1 MHGQSGPKGLNL
13 TEMPLRAPAAGG
25 SRRIDRLNHHTSA
38 YGEAMRI
45 THLGHASLLLE
56 VADARILL
64 DPGAWSPAAQ
74 DLRDLDAV
82 LVTHQHPDHLD
93 QERFPDLLRA
103 NPGAQVVADPD
114 SAKLL
119 QAKGIDVLAFGPGD
133 SAAVKSATVLG
144 VGEMHALIHDEIP
157 LVHNTGMRV
166 SADGEPTFFH
176 PGDALDAEPE
186 GVDVLAFPL
195 NAPWA
200 RSRDMTAF
208 LRRLAAPHAIPV
220 HDGLLSAAG
229 RNLYLTQADNL
240 GSKDTQIHDLAGG
253 TAEEFTSGG

>member
-1 MHGQSGPKGLNL
+1 
-13 TEMPLRAPAAGG
+13 
-25 SRRIDRLNHHTSA
+25 
-38 YGEAMRI
+38 MRI
-45 THLGHASLLLE
+45 TRLGHASLLVE
-56 VADARILL
+56 VADSRILL

-74 DLRDLDAV
+74 EQRDLAAV

-93 QERFPDLLRA
+93 QDRLPDLLRA

-114 SAKLL
+114 TAAIL
-119 QAKGIDVLAFGPGD
+119 QGKGIDVTAFAAGD
-133 SAAVKSATVLG
+133 SVTIGPVTVAG
-144 VGEMHALIHDEIP
+144 VGELHALIHEEIP
-157 LVHNTGMRV
+157 LIHNTGMRI

-176 PGDALDAEPE
+176 PGDSLDAEPE

-220 HDGLLSAAG
+220 HDALLSAAG
-229 RNLYLTQADNL
+229 RTLYLTQAGNL
-240 GSKDTQIHDLAGG
+240 GSKETRIHDLAEG
-253 TAEEFTSGG
+253 AQEFGAG